1 MSNNG
6 IDIVGL
12 GVVSGYGWGR
22 ETFWGGL
29 SGGKPAARLIGGY
42 GEDKSESAWLALVPE
57 GGDPD
62 DGEGLYG
69 RSFMAAA
76 REAVADA
83 RARGWIPGARVG
95 VISVGCFND
104 MYGWTEFSSG
114 RASRS
119 RDFVRVLPSTP
130 VSMFMHEF
138 GFHGPSMMVSA
149 TCASTNNALLIAKLW
164 LDADKVDDVVV
175 VAADLSFTPEI
186 VSGFTRLGAA
196 AVDIEPLEACRPF
209 QDGGKGFG
217 PGEAAVGFVMSSRQL
232 AGFLTVS
239 RATPYAALLGGAMTS
254 DAHHATGMDPSH
266 AEVIRCVAEAIDDA
280 RVDPTEVRYLNAHGT
295 GTKQCT
301 DAETHFLDEVFGAD
315 IPHIYALKPLVG
327 HCLAGAGAI
336 ELAGTLMGYER
347 KQVPASRIVSA
358 GHHPRLLDGLTP
370 LEGGL
375 TLKTSM
381 GMGGYN
387 SAVVVGPAAAI

>member
-1 MSNNG
+1 MSSNG

-22 ETFWGGL
+22 DVFWEGL
-29 SGGKPAARLIGGY
+29 ASGKPAARLIGGY
-42 GEDKSESAWLALVPE
+42 GEDHTESAWLALVPE

-69 RSFMAAA
+69 RAFMAAG

-83 RARGWIPGARVG
+83 RARGWVPGARVG
-95 VISVGCFND
+95 VINAATVSD
-104 MYGWTEFSSG
+104 MYGWTEFNTG
-114 RASRS
+114 RARRS

-130 VSMFMHEF
+130 VAMFMHEF

-149 TCASTNNALLIAKLW
+149 TCASTNNALLMAKLW

-175 VAADLSFTPEI
+175 VAADLSFTPE
-186 VSGFTRLGAA
+186 VVAGFTRLGAA
-196 AVDIEPLEACRPF
+196 AVDIEPLDACRPF

-217 PGEAAVGFVMSSRQL
+217 PGEAAVGFVMSSRQQ
-232 AGFLTVS
+232 AGFLTLS
-239 RATPYAALLGGAMTS
+239 RAAPYGALLGGAMTC

-266 AEVIRCVAEAIDDA
+266 AEVIRCVTEAIDDA
-280 RVDPTEVRYLNAHGT
+280 GVAAEQVGYLNAHGT
-295 GTKQCT
+295 GTQQCT
-301 DAETHFLDEVFGAD
+301 DAETHVLEEVFGAD
-315 IPHIYALKPLVG
+315 VPHIYALKPLVG
-327 HCLAGAGAI
+327 HCLASAGAI
-336 ELAGTLMGYER
+336 ELAGTLMGYEH
-347 KQVPASRIVSA
+347 KQVPASRIVSTA
-358 GHHPRLLDGLTP
+358 HPRLLDGLTP

-387 SAVVVGPAAAI
+387 SAVVVGPAAGI